1 MQMCTKKHRKR
12 LDILEALLDWKR
24 DELPL
29 LRQRYE
35 DEVARRGAVLD
46 GGGDGNSEA
55 AVADAFAYDDLATLA
70 APRMAEECGDGLFA
84 GLDRT
89 LPSSSSQSSS
99 SSSQDQSLAA
109 STSPSASDSAA
120 WSTNTAPPYWATPP
134 PPMVAVD
141 TEVGDAVVV
150 RARLDGGTPAAESD
164 LRGRWLRGVA
174 EVVMRPFDMTAPG
187 DGGDDDARGVLVPRG
202 TAAPPLAG
210 TASWASSSAAALPS
224 SSALVLRG
232 VTSDDE
238 QIDLTVLGNLHE
250 PTTTAADPLIAAA
263 PVARAELGS
272 GGAGS
277 GGVVTS
283 GSTKKRRQH
292 SPPTAATVSAT
303 SKTTPRRTRSRR

>member
-12 LDILEALLDWKR
+12 LDILVALLDWKR

-35 DEVARRGAVLD
+35 DEVACRGAALD

-70 APRMAEECGDGLFA
+70 APHMAEECGDGLFA

-89 LPSSSSQSSS
+89 LPSSSSRSSS
-99 SSSQDQSLAA
+99 SSSQDLSLAA

-120 WSTNTAPPYWATPP
+120 WSTNTAPPYWATPGA
-134 PPMVAVD
+134 PMAVAD

-174 EVVMRPFDMTAPG
+174 EVVMRPFDMAAPG
-187 DGGDDDARGVLVPRG
+187 DGGDDDASGVLVPRG
-202 TAAPPLAG
+202 TAAPPLVG
-210 TASWASSSAAALPS
+210 TASWASSLAAALPS

-232 VTSDDE
+232 ATSDDE
-238 QIDLTVLGNLHE
+238 QIDLTVRNRHE
-250 PTTTAADPLIAAA
+250 PTATAADPLIAAA
-263 PVARAELGS
+263 PAVRAEPGG

-292 SPPTAATVSAT
+292 SPLTAATISAT